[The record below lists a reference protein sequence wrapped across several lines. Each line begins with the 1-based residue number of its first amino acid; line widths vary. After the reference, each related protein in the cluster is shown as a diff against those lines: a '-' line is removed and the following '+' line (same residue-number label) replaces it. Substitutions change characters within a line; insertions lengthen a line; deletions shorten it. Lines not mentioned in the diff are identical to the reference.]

1 MKRFLLS
8 LLAVSFILTAF
19 TCDAANDKKKKRI
32 KEKIKKS
39 QVVKNSARWH
49 NDLNKAL
56 ADARQSKRK
65 IFLLVTGSTW
75 CGPCMNLER
84 KVLNHKDF
92 ASFAQKNLVLLK
104 VDIPNGKNKKISP
117 RPPAPRNSALF
128 PLPKHP
134 PPLRPPSDEGDGLAS
149 SGGVCRG
156 WLSRRADGGV
166 SLLPAAHPNL
176 SLTREVDFCRR
187 QKDGGRDTAIP
198 PCLLPCRRYRDCLRR
213 ATFFHRRKKVTK
225 ERRLNPHGFKTS
237 LARAAGA
244 KDDGTLSRANH
255 SAHLSAVEMGIAPT
269 PLSAA
274 APL

>member
-104 VDIPNGKNKKISP
+104 VDIPNGKNKEISP
-117 RPPAPRNSALF
+117 QAQEILKKYHRNSGV
-128 PLPKHP
+128 
-134 PPLRPPSDEGDGLAS
+134 PS
-149 SGGVCRG
+149 VY
-156 WLSRRADGGV
+156 
-166 SLLPAAHPNL
+166 
-176 SLTREVDFCRR
+176 
-187 QKDGGRDTAIP
+187 I
-198 PCLLPCRRYRDCLRR
+198 
-213 ATFFHRRKKVTK
+213 
-225 ERRLNPHGFKTS
+225 
-237 LARAAGA
+237 
-244 KDDGTLSRANH
+244 
-255 SAHLSAVEMGIAPT
+255 LSASGKKLEQQVGYGGQKPKEYIKRFKNIKK
-269 PLSAA
+269 
-274 APL
+274 